1 MKKDKANQFGL
12 KIGRFFL
19 TLRTI
24 LSQGEI
30 FASSIII
37 AYYILFS
44 IFPIIIII
52 GNVLPLFH
60 IDTVPIAQYLNLVF
74 PDQVSK
80 FIMPIINSLLKTT
93 STGYISFGIIFAIWS
108 FSNLVNAI
116 RLGENRLYGVH
127 QVELKLSMLNF
138 IWTRAITFVFTGLL
152 IMVFTVV
159 SLALVFGQQL
169 LNFFGPI
176 FHLPL
181 SEINKIF
188 SYRYPVVI
196 LVMMLALW
204 YLNYVLPNIKLK
216 KRVIWPGVFVTIAGW
231 LALSFLFS
239 FYLHNFPITWENYGI
254 VGTFIIFMLWLNI
267 GAVLY
272 LFGVGVNAAI
282 VRNRVG
288 QVEYSAGR
296 IASFIQEKRRKRNS

>member
-1 MKKDKANQFGL
+1 MKNKNRLDSKLGQ
-12 KIGRFFL
+12 FFL

-30 FASSIII
+30 FDSSIVI

-44 IFPIIIII
+44 IFPIIIIV

-60 IDTVPIAQYLNLVF
+60 IDTAPIANYMNLMF

-80 FIMPIINSLLKTT
+80 YIMPIVNSLLKTS
-93 STGYISFGIIFAIWS
+93 STGYMSFGIILALWS

-127 QVELKLSMLNF
+127 QIELQLSLVNF
-138 IWTRAITFVFTGLL
+138 IWTRIITIAFTTLMIIIFTGAS
-152 IMVFTVV
+152 V
-159 SLALVFGQQL
+159 ALVFGQQL
-169 LNFFGPI
+169 INFLGPI
-176 FHLPL
+176 FQLPVK
-181 SEINKIF
+181 EITKIF

-196 LVMMLALW
+196 LMMILAIS

-216 KRVIWPGVFVTIAGW
+216 KRVIWPGVIVTVIGW
-231 LALSFLFS
+231 LALSYLFS
-239 FYLHNFPITWENYGI
+239 FYLHHFPITWENYGI
-254 VGTFIIFMLWLNI
+254 IGTFIIFMLWLNI
-267 GAVLY
+267 AAILF

-282 VRNRVG
+282 VRSREG
-288 QVEYSAGR
+288 ELEYSAGR
-296 IASFIQEKRRKRNS
+296 VASYIQNKRKKQK

>member
-1 MKKDKANQFGL
+1 MKKGQANQ
-12 KIGRFFL
+12 IGFKVGQFFL

-44 IFPIIIII
+44 IFPMIIII
-52 GNVLPLFH
+52 GNILPLFQ
-60 IDTVPIAQYLNLVF
+60 IDIAPIAEYINLVF

-93 STGYISFGIIFAIWS
+93 STGYISFGIIFAVWS
-108 FSNLVNAI
+108 LSNLVNAI

-138 IWTRAITFVFTGLL
+138 IWTRAITFIFTGLM
-152 IMVFTVV
+152 IFVFT
-159 SLALVFGQQL
+159 LICLTLVFGQQL

-181 SEINKIF
+181 NEISKIF
-188 SYRYPVVI
+188 SYRYPVII
-196 LVMMLALW
+196 LVMVLILW

-216 KRVIWPGVFVTIAGW
+216 KRVIWPGVFVTVIGW
-231 LALSFLFS
+231 LALSVLFS
-239 FYLHNFPITWENYGI
+239 FYLHHFPITWENYGI

-267 GAVLY
+267 GAIL
-272 LFGVGVNAAI
+272 LLLGVGVNATI

-296 IASFIQEKRRKRNS
+296 IAGYIQEKRRK

>member
-1 MKKDKANQFGL
+1 MKKGQANQIGF
-12 KIGRFFL
+12 KIGQFFL

-44 IFPIIIII
+44 IFPMIIII
-52 GNVLPLFH
+52 GNILPLFQ
-60 IDTVPIAQYLNLVF
+60 IDIAPIAEYINLVF

-93 STGYISFGIIFAIWS
+93 STGYISFGIIFAVWS
-108 FSNLVNAI
+108 LSNLVNAI

-138 IWTRAITFVFTGLL
+138 IWTRAITFIFTGLM
-152 IMVFTVV
+152 IFVFT
-159 SLALVFGQQL
+159 LICLTLVFGQQL

-181 SEINKIF
+181 NEISKIF
-188 SYRYPVVI
+188 SYRYPVII
-196 LVMMLALW
+196 LVMVLILW

-216 KRVIWPGVFVTIAGW
+216 KRVIWPGVFVTVIGW
-231 LALSFLFS
+231 LALSVLFS
-239 FYLHNFPITWENYGI
+239 FYLHHFPITWENYGI

-267 GAVLY
+267 GAVL
-272 LFGVGVNAAI
+272 LLLGVGVNATI

-296 IASFIQEKRRKRNS
+296 IGGYIQEKRRK

>member
-1 MKKDKANQFGL
+1 MKNGKNHFGL
-12 KIGRFFL
+12 KIGQFIS
-19 TLRTI
+19 TLRTT

-60 IDTVPIAQYLNLVF
+60 IDTAPIAEYLNLVF

-93 STGYISFGIIFAIWS
+93 STGYISFGIVFAVWS
-108 FSNLVNAI
+108 LSNMVNAI

-138 IWTRAITFVFTGLL
+138 LWTRTITFVFTGLMIL
-152 IMVFTVV
+152 VFTIAT
-159 SLALVFGQQL
+159 LALFFGQQV
-169 LNFFGPI
+169 LNFLGPI
-176 FHLPL
+176 FQLPL
-181 SEINKIF
+181 NEISKIF
-188 SYRYPVVI
+188 SYRYPVLI
-196 LVMMLALW
+196 SVMMLALW

-216 KRVIWPGVFVTIAGW
+216 KRVIWPGVFVTVVGW

-239 FYLHNFPITWENYGI
+239 FYLHHFPITWENYGI

-267 GAVLY
+267 AAVLF

-282 VRNRVG
+282 VQNRVG

-296 IASFIQEKRRKRNS
+296 IASYIQKKRRKTK